1 LAIKLR
7 QPKEKEM
14 TKQKNPKDLKDPRD
28 PKHPQDPNEPC
39 LDGEEPKHKPEG
51 REHQVH
57 KEILERR
64 MRGGPAPTP
73 DAYTRALEQW
83 KNLPGS
89 IVRPPTDIT
98 PPPAEESSEPIEPA
112 DQGGS
117 SPSKPDTDDQN
128 DKEHQP

>member
-1 LAIKLR
+1 
-7 QPKEKEM
+7 M
-14 TKQKNPKDLKDPRD
+14 TKQNNPKDPKDPRD
-28 PKHPQDPNEPC
+28 RNPYQEPKEPPKHN
-39 LDGEEPKHKPEG
+39 PEG

-64 MRGGPAPTP
+64 MRGGPEPTP
-73 DAYTRALEQW
+73 DAYARALEQW

-89 IVRPPTDIT
+89 IVRPPTDVT
-98 PPPAEESSEPIEPA
+98 PPPAEEPSEPR

-117 SPSKPDTDDQN
+117 SPSKPDADEQN

>member
-1 LAIKLR
+1 MAKR
-7 QPKEKEM
+7 
-14 TKQKNPKDLKDPRD
+14 KNPKDPKDPRD
-28 PKHPQDPNEPC
+28 PNHSQEPK
-39 LDGEEPKHKPEG
+39 EPPKHKPEG

-64 MRGGPAPTP
+64 MRGGPEPTP
-73 DAYTRALEQW
+73 DAYARALEQW

-98 PPPAEESSEPIEPA
+98 PLPAEEPSEPSEPA

-117 SPSKPDTDDQN
+117 SPSKADADEQN

>member
-1 LAIKLR
+1 MKD
-7 QPKEKEM
+7 QKKPKG
-14 TKQKNPKDLKDPRD
+14 PKDPGD
-28 PKHPQDPNEPC
+28 PKHPQEPNEPYQ
-39 LDGEEPKHKPEG
+39 DGEGPKHKPEG

-89 IVRPPTDIT
+89 IVRPPTDVT
-98 PPPAEESSEPIEPA
+98 PPPAEEPSEPR
-112 DQGGS
+112 DQRGS
-117 SPSKPDTDDQN
+117 SPSKPDADEQN